1 MRLPFHPTYNPGFL
15 SDEDLIEQFCV
26 RTGEFESIMGALRT
40 TGSSGSPHL
49 IVIGPRGSG
58 KTSLLLRVAAE
69 VRSDAVLSRGLL
81 PVALAEE
88 SYGVSTCGEFWL
100 ECLYH
105 LADQAAPVAGIDLR
119 RSWEDIKATVDDE
132 TLELRSLAA
141 LTQFASAVGK
151 RLLLIVENL
160 DMLFRDMVDEEAG
173 WRLRHTLQNEPR
185 IILLASATSRFA
197 EIDRPDRALY
207 DLLRSYTLEGLDTS
221 ECATLWAK
229 VAGEEP
235 ALDRIRPLEILTGG
249 NPRLIAIVA
258 RFGSRLSFPELMD
271 ELLGL
276 VDEHSEYF
284 RSHLQA
290 LPAQERRVYLALAEL
305 WQPATTRQIAERV
318 RIDTNRCSVCLKRL
332 ENRGVVAV
340 AGGTRRRKRYYLAER
355 MVNIYYLLR
364 RHQGGHHVVEALV
377 RFMAAFYSPRRLHD
391 LYDQVDADAR
401 LPTGGA
407 WWHRPAL
414 DMLAETILDVVEATM
429 QDASSARDERD
440 LGRAFMLGELGRY
453 DDARS
458 VLDSLSARL
467 ADSDDQEAEQTRTT
481 ASLLRALMLL
491 QSGSPEEAIA
501 EAGRL
506 EADIDAKGREGSGR
520 SDLRGLAQVLRAW
533 AFARQDSARIAQE
546 ILAAQPEPST
556 DQSQVGWALSILSEW
571 IAMDQDQPG
580 AGERAL
586 AHVLER
592 VSAHEEFP
600 PGAMA
605 YLVAPFMM
613 VERQHAIDA
622 IEASPARDALLP
634 LTVALRQDGGETP
647 SVAKEVEE
655 VAADIR
661 ATMRSYRRRQGWAH
675 SASAD

>member
-40 TGSSGSPHL
+40 TGSSGNPHL

-69 VRSDAVLSRGLL
+69 VRGDAALSRELL

-119 RSWEDIKATVDDE
+119 RSWEDIKTTVDDE

-141 LTQFASAVGK
+141 LTQFAAAVGK
-151 RLLLIVENL
+151 RLVLIVENL
-160 DMLFRDMVDEEAG
+160 DMLFRDMVDDDAG
-173 WRLRHTLQNEPR
+173 WRLRHTLQNEDR

-221 ECATLWAK
+221 ECAALWAK

-235 ALDRIRPLEILTGG
+235 ALNRIRPLEILTGG
-249 NPRLIAIVA
+249 NPRLIAIIA
-258 RFGSRLSFPELMD
+258 RFGSGLSFPELMD

-332 ENRGVVAV
+332 ENRGVVAL

-355 MVNIYYLLR
+355 MYNFYYLLR
-364 RHQGGHHVVEALV
+364 RHRGGHHVVEALV
-377 RFMAAFYSPRRLHD
+377 RFMAAFYTPRRLLD

-401 LPTGGA
+401 LPAGVA
-407 WWHRPAL
+407 WWHRAAL
-414 DMLAETILDVVEATM
+414 DMLAETLLEFVAATM
-429 QDASSARDERD
+429 RASAPDERD
-440 LGRAFMLGELGRY
+440 LGRAFMLGELGRF

-458 VLDSLSARL
+458 VLDGLSARL
-467 ADSDDQEAEQTRTT
+467 ADSDDQEGEQTRTT
-481 ASLLRALMLL
+481 ASLLRAVVLL
-491 QSGSPEEAIA
+491 RSGSPEEALA
-501 EAGRL
+501 EADRL
-506 EADIDAKGREGSGR
+506 EADIDADGRGGSER
-520 SDLRGLAQVLRAW
+520 RELQALAQLSRA
-533 AFARQDSARIAQE
+533 SALALMDQASEALE
-546 ILAAQPEPST
+546 ILAAQPEPSL
-556 DQSQVGWALSILSEW
+556 DQSPTGWALAVLSDW
-571 IAMDQDQPG
+571 MAMDRDQPG
-580 AGERAL
+580 AWERSL
-586 AHVLER
+586 AQVVER
-592 VSAHEEFP
+592 ISAHEEFP

-605 YLVAPFMM
+605 YLVVPFMM
-613 VERQHAIDA
+613 VERQHAIDS
-622 IEASPARDALLP
+622 IEASSARDALLP
-634 LTVALRQDGGETP
+634 LTVALRQDRGETP
-647 SVAKEVEE
+647 CVAKEVEE

-661 ATMRSYRRRQGWAH
+661 AAMRIYRRRQHWAQ
-675 SASAD
+675 SASTG

>member
-1 MRLPFHPTYNPGFL
+1 MHLPFRPTYNPGFL

-40 TGSSGSPHL
+40 TSSSGSPHL

-69 VRSDAVLSRGLL
+69 VRSNAALSGRLL

-105 LADQAAPVAGIDLR
+105 LADQAPPVAGIDLR
-119 RSWEDIKATVDDE
+119 RSWEDIKTTVDDE

-141 LTQFASAVGK
+141 LTQFAAAVGK
-151 RLLLIVENL
+151 RLVLIVENL
-160 DMLFRDMVDEEAG
+160 DMLFRDMMDEDAG

-207 DLLRSYTLEGLDTS
+207 DLLRSYTLEGLDTT

-229 VAGEEP
+229 VAGEAP
-235 ALDRIRPLEILTGG
+235 AGDRIRPLEILTGG

-258 RFGSRLSFPELMD
+258 RFGSGLSFPELMD

-332 ENRGVVAV
+332 ENRGVVAL
-340 AGGTRRRKRYYLAER
+340 AGGTRRRKRYYLTER
-355 MVNIYYLLR
+355 LYNIYYLLR

-377 RFMAAFYSPRRLHD
+377 RFMAAFYTPRRLLD
-391 LYDQVDADAR
+391 LYDKVDAEAR
-401 LPTGGA
+401 LPAGVA
-407 WWHRPAL
+407 WWHRAAL
-414 DMLAETILDVVEATM
+414 DMLAETLLEFAEATM
-429 QDASSARDERD
+429 QKASTARDERE
-440 LGRAFMLGELGRY
+440 LGRAFVLGELGRF

-458 VLDSLSARL
+458 ALDSLSARL
-467 ADSDDQEAEQTRTT
+467 ADSDDQEGERTRMT
-481 ASLLRALMLL
+481 ASLLRTLMLL
-491 QSGSPEEAIA
+491 QDGSPEEALA
-501 EAGRL
+501 EADRL
-506 EADIDAKGREGSGR
+506 EADIDVDGREGSER
-520 SDLRGLAQVLRAW
+520 ELHALAQLSRAS
-533 AFARQDSARIAQE
+533 ALALMDQDSEALK
-546 ILAAQPEPST
+546 ILAAQPKPSL
-556 DQSQVGWALSILSEW
+556 DQSPMGWALAVLSDW
-571 IAMDQDQPG
+571 MAMDQDRPG
-580 AGERAL
+580 AWERSL
-586 AHVLER
+586 AQVVER
-592 VSAHEEFP
+592 ISAHEEFP
-600 PGAMA
+600 PGAMS
-605 YLVAPFMM
+605 YLVVPFMM
-613 VERQHAIDA
+613 VEPQHAIDV

-634 LTVALRQDGGETP
+634 LSVALRQDRGETP

-661 ATMRSYRRRQGWAH
+661 AAMRIYRRRQHWAQPT
-675 SASAD
+675 SAD

>member
-1 MRLPFHPTYNPGFL
+1 MHLPFHPTYNPGFL
-15 SDEDLIEQFCV
+15 ADEDLIEQFCV
-26 RTGEFESIMGALRT
+26 RTREFESIRAALRT
-40 TGSSGSPHL
+40 CASSGSPHL

-58 KTSLLLRVAAE
+58 KTTLLLRVAAE
-69 VRSDAVLSRGLL
+69 VRSNAALSRGLL

-105 LADQAAPVAGIDLR
+105 LADQAPPVADIDLR
-119 RSWEDIKATVDDE
+119 RSWDDIKATADDE

-141 LTQFASAVGK
+141 LTQFAAAAEK
-151 RLLLIVENL
+151 RLVLIVENL
-160 DMLFRDMVDEEAG
+160 DMMFRDMMDEDAG

-185 IILLASATSRFA
+185 IILLASATTRFA
-197 EIDRPDRALY
+197 EIDHPDRALY

-221 ECATLWAK
+221 ECAALWAK
-229 VAGEEP
+229 VAGKEP
-235 ALDRIRPLEILTGG
+235 PRDRIRPLEILTGG

-258 RFGSRLSFPELMD
+258 RFGSGLSFPELMD

-305 WQPATTRQIAERV
+305 WRPATTRQVAERV

-340 AGGTRRRKRYYLAER
+340 AGGTRRRKHYYLAER
-355 MVNIYYLLR
+355 MYNIYYLLR

-377 RFMAAFYSPRRLHD
+377 RFMAAFYSPRRLFD
-391 LYDQVDADAR
+391 LYDQVDAEAR
-401 LPTGGA
+401 LPAGVA
-407 WWHRPAL
+407 WWHRAAL
-414 DMLAETILDVVEATM
+414 DMLAETLLEFAETTM
-429 QDASSARDERD
+429 KDASSGPGERN
-440 LGRAFMLGELGRY
+440 LGRAFMLGELGRF

-467 ADSDDQEAEQTRTT
+467 ADSDVQEADQMRTT

-491 QSGSPEEAIA
+491 QSGFPEEALA
-501 EAGRL
+501 EADRL
-506 EADIDAKGREGSGR
+506 DAGINAKGRERSGR
-520 SDLRGLAQVLRAW
+520 SDLRGLAQLLRAS
-533 AFARQDSARIAQE
+533 ALALLDRESEARKMI
-546 ILAAQPEPST
+546 AAQPEPSL
-556 DQSQVGWALSILSEW
+556 DQSQVGWALAVLSAW
-571 IAMDQDQPG
+571 MAMDPDQPG
-580 AGERAL
+580 AWERAL
-586 AHVLER
+586 AQVVER
-592 VSAHEEFP
+592 ISAHEEFP

-605 YLVAPFMM
+605 YLVVPFMM

-634 LTVALRQDGGETP
+634 LSVALRQDRGETP

-655 VAADIR
+655 VAADIHAAIR
-661 ATMRSYRRRQGWAH
+661 ICRRRQHWVQR
-675 SASAD
+675 ASAD